1 MARLSLVA
9 LLLPLS
15 ASMSFSWF
23 NVGLQRR
30 LSTYALKLPLSVQN
44 RDLHNRIMLGAKAN
58 LYNIMQ
64 QNACITTT
72 STSLSSTSMSPLI
85 PRAAVA
91 VVVRHTSSTE
101 NTSPPRWLLV
111 QRGNEPNKGQWS
123 IPGGKIES
131 GEGTLDA
138 AKRELREETGLIS
151 SQSTTTG
158 DGNISKAYDL
168 KWHNFGAFACSDA
181 IGNGFHY
188 AILQCFAQL
197 VSADAHPP
205 KIEASDDAMDAN
217 WWSEEEVKEAEE
229 RGIVSSGV
237 LRILKRSELLHSKG
251 LLDCD

>member
-158 DGNISKAYDL
+158 DGNTSKSYDL
-168 KWHNFGAFACSDA
+168 KSVSLKVLYIFCQAVEDNKVFC
-181 IGNGFHY
+181 
-188 AILQCFAQL
+188 L
-197 VSADAHPP
+197 VSTA
-205 KIEASDDAMDAN
+205 
-217 WWSEEEVKEAEE
+217 
-229 RGIVSSGV
+229 IVNIYCRNIPYKSFSV
-237 LRILKRSELLHSKG
+237 VYALKFNFFV
-251 LLDCD
+251 